1 MKSETEIANAALL
14 LIGAKELTDLDA
26 DTSTTGRIAQ
36 RWYVHT
42 RDTLLRSYTW
52 NFALARQAL
61 SQDSSG
67 PDFEYANSYTLPT
80 KPYCLRALMMF
91 DSESGWKIEG
101 RKLLTDDGSV
111 SLKYIS
117 RVTNVVDFDDLFTDA
132 FIYKYAA
139 NMTFPVMRDKV
150 LQRELKAEAERL
162 AQIARTS
169 DSMEGTF
176 DKISN
181 EVFLKTRRI
190 GSPIPPTTPPSSAGT
205 PR

>member
-1 MKSETEIANAALL
+1 MDSETAIANAALL
-14 LIGAKELTDLDA
+14 LIGANELTDLDA

-36 RWYVHT
+36 RWYGHT
-42 RDTLLRSYTW
+42 RDVLLRSYTW
-52 NFALARQAL
+52 NFALARQSL
-61 SQDSSG
+61 SKDATG

-80 KPYCLRALMMF
+80 NPYCLRALMMF

-111 SLKYIS
+111 NLKYIS

-139 NMTFPVMRDKV
+139 NMAFPIMRDKV
-150 LQRELKAEAERL
+150 LQRELKAESERL

-176 DKISN
+176 DRISN
-181 EVFLKTRRI
+181 EIFLKTRRI
-190 GSPIPPTTPPSSAGT
+190 GSAIPPTTPPSSAGT

>member
-1 MKSETEIANAALL
+1 MNSETAIANAALL
-14 LIGAKELTDLDA
+14 LVGAQELTDLDA
-26 DTSTTGRIAQ
+26 DTSTTARIAQ
-36 RWYVHT
+36 RWYGHT
-42 RDTLLRSYTW
+42 RDSLLRSYTW
-52 NFALARQAL
+52 NFSLARQTL
-61 SQDSSG
+61 SQDATG

-80 KPYCLRALMMF
+80 DPYCLRALMMF

-111 SLKYIS
+111 NLKYIS
-117 RVTNVVDFDDLFTDA
+117 RVENVVDFDDLFTDA

-139 NMTFPVMRDKV
+139 NIAFPVMRDKV
-150 LQRELKAEAERL
+150 LQDRLTIQYLERVRE
-162 AQIARTS
+162 ARTS

-176 DKISN
+176 DRISN

-190 GSPIPPTTPPSSAGT
+190 GSAIPPTTPPSSAGS

>member
-1 MKSETEIANAALL
+1 MDSETAIANAALL
-14 LIGAKELTDLDA
+14 LIGAKELTDLDS

-36 RWYVHT
+36 RWYPHT
-42 RDTLLRSYTW
+42 RDTLLRRYTW

-61 SQDSSG
+61 TKDATG
-67 PDFEYANSYTLPT
+67 PVFEYANSYTLPVD
-80 KPYCLRALMMF
+80 PYCLRALMMF

-101 RKLLTDDGSV
+101 RKFLTDDGTV
-111 SLKYIS
+111 NLKYIS
-117 RVTNVVDFDDLFTDA
+117 RVTNTVDFDDLFTDA

-139 NMTFPVMRDKV
+139 NMSFPVMRDKV
-150 LQRELKAEAERL
+150 LKRELQQEYLLKIQEAIT
-162 AQIARTS
+162 A

-176 DKISN
+176 DRISN

-190 GSPIPPTTPPSSAGT
+190 GSVIPPTTPPSSAGT